1 MTRVLVV
8 DDEPQICRALATN
21 LRARDFDVDLAANGA
36 EALRLAADR
45 HPDLVLLDLGLPDIG
60 GIEVVH
66 GLRGWTDVPIIVLTV
81 RSDEADKVEALDAGA
96 DDYVTKPFGMNELL
110 ARMRAALRRTGS
122 ATDEEAAVSAGEL
135 VVDLVDKRVRRGG
148 DEVHLTPIEW
158 GLVERLVRNRDRLVT
173 QRQLLHDVW
182 GPQYDTETNYLRV
195 HLANVRRKLEV
206 DPSRPRHFVTE
217 PGMGYRFVTDPG
229 GATGAP
235 LR

>member
-36 EALRLAADR
+36 EALRLAAER
-45 HPDLVLLDLGLPDIG
+45 HPDLVLLDLGLPDIS

-110 ARMRAALRRTGS
+110 ARMRAALRRTSSG
-122 ATDEEAAVSAGEL
+122 ADEEATVQAGEL
-135 VVDLVDKRVRRGG
+135 VVDLVDKRVRRSG

-158 GLVERLVRNRDRLVT
+158 ALVEQLVRNRDRLVT

-195 HLANVRRKLEV
+195 HMANVRRKLEA

-217 PGMGYRFVTDPG
+217 PGMGYRFVGDPG
-229 GATGAP
+229 EATGS
-235 LR
+235 

>member
-21 LRARDFDVDLAANGA
+21 LRARDFDVELAANGA

-45 HPDLVLLDLGLPDIG
+45 HPDLVLLDLGLPDIS

-110 ARMRAALRRTGS
+110 ARMRAALRRTSSG
-122 ATDEEAAVSAGEL
+122 AEEEATVEAGDL
-135 VVDLVDKRVRRGG
+135 SVDLVDKRVRRHG

-158 GLVERLVRNRDRLVT
+158 GLVEQLVRNRDRLVT

-182 GPQYDTETNYLRV
+182 GPEYDTETNYLRV
-195 HLANVRRKLEV
+195 HMANVRRKLEA
-206 DPSRPRHFVTE
+206 DPSRPRHFLTE
-217 PGMGYRFVTDPG
+217 PGMGYRFVLA
-229 GATGAP
+229 GADRADQ
-235 LR
+235 

>member
-8 DDEPQICRALATN
+8 DDEPQICRALAPN
-21 LRARDFDVDLAANGA
+21 LRARDFDVELAANGA

-45 HPDLVLLDLGLPDIG
+45 HPDLVLLDLGLPDIS

-122 ATDEEAAVSAGEL
+122 GAEEEATVQAGDL
-135 VVDLVDKRVRRGG
+135 SVDLVDKRVRRHG

-158 GLVERLVRNRDRLVT
+158 GLVEQLVRNRDRLVT
-173 QRQLLHDVW
+173 QRQLLHTCGVRSTTPRPTTCVCTWRTCVGSWSRTRRD
-182 GPQYDTETNYLRV
+182 RV
-195 HLANVRRKLEV
+195 T
-206 DPSRPRHFVTE
+206 S
-217 PGMGYRFVTDPG
+217 
-229 GATGAP
+229 
-235 LR
+235 

>member
-21 LRARDFDVDLAANGA
+21 LRARDFDVELAANGA

-45 HPDLVLLDLGLPDIG
+45 HPDLVLLDLGLPDIS

-122 ATDEEAAVSAGEL
+122 GAEEEATVQAGDL
-135 VVDLVDKRVRRGG
+135 SVDLVDKRVRRHG

-158 GLVERLVRNRDRLVT
+158 GLVEQLVRNRDRLVT

-182 GPQYDTETNYLRV
+182 GPEYDTETNYLRV
-195 HLANVRRKLEV
+195 HMANVRRKLEQ
-206 DPSRPRHFVTE
+206 DPSRPRHFLTE
-217 PGMGYRFVTDPG
+217 PGMGYRFV
-229 GATGAP
+229 GAGAERP
-235 LR
+235 DR